1 VTFLFVSTNNSS
13 SLFAD
18 SSLCVPTPIVPL
30 FYGGVEAVVLGIY
43 CIVCWKLGMTKAPK
57 DEKICVVVTKTYEIL
72 EDESAHRRSSH
83 DEGIEVECHDAD
95 GAH

>member
-1 VTFLFVSTNNSS
+1 
-13 SLFAD
+13 
-18 SSLCVPTPIVPL
+18 
-30 FYGGVEAVVLGIY
+30 
-43 CIVCWKLGMTKAPK
+43 MTKAPK

-83 DEGIEVECHDAD
+83 DEGIEVEYHDAD